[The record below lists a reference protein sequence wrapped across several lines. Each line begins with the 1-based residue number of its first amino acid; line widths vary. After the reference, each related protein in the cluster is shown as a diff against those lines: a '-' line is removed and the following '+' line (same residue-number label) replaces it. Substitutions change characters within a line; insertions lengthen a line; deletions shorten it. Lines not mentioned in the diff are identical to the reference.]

1 MNTFYQLGKHE
12 PVVRLVQITDP
23 HLFSDSNETLLG
35 VNTYQSFQ
43 AVLTEIQQSNF
54 SFDAVLA
61 TGDLVQDYQISAYH
75 RFAQMVEPLNKPVF
89 WLEGNHDTQPQ
100 MSLQLGEYAHIHA
113 DKQILAGKKWQI
125 LLLNS
130 QISNAPSGKLSY
142 GQQVWL
148 QQKLSELPERF
159 TLVAL
164 HHNILP
170 TNSAWLDQHS
180 LKNSNELADIL
191 NQFDNVK
198 AILHGHIHQEV
209 NAVWNGIQIFATPST
224 CIQFKPNCDNFTLD
238 FLPPGWRE
246 IELWADGRVKTNV
259 KRLNSNEFLPDFG
272 ATGY

>member
-12 PVVRLVQITDP
+12 PVVRLVQITDQ
-23 HLFSDSNETLLG
+23 HLFSDSNETLLD

-75 RFAQMVEPLNKPVF
+75 RFAEMVKPLNKPVF
-89 WLEGNHDTQPQ
+89 WLEGNHDIQPK
-100 MSLQLGEYAHIHA
+100 MSLQLGLYAHIQA
-113 DKQILAGKKWQI
+113 DKQILAGHKWQI

-130 QISNAPSGKLSY
+130 QVSNAASGKLCRD
-142 GQQVWL
+142 QLAWL

-159 TLVAL
+159 ALVAL

-180 LKNSNELADIL
+180 LKNSDELAEVL
-191 NQFDNVK
+191 SQFTNVK

-209 NAVWNGIQIFATPST
+209 DNVWNNIRVLATPST
-224 CIQFKPNCDNFTLD
+224 CIQFKPNCDTFTLD
-238 FLPPGWRE
+238 LLPQGWRE
-246 IELWADGRVKTNV
+246 IELWEDGRIETNV